1 MRTGYK
7 RPTGYNFDGEPRLIM
22 TANGTTIEVRGGQ
35 PVMDSGIES
44 AVLVSLFTNPGW
56 FGNYFLDKDFHVG
69 DDDESFEDLISGNI
83 TASRFSQAEKV
94 GKNRLK
100 WMSEDRISSGTDIE
114 VTNPSGIRVDVE
126 ITINR
131 PDETEEKLMLRKYG
145 GVWLRQGEDPAS
157 ARLTEDGNG

>member
-35 PVMDSGIES
+35 PVMDAGIES
-44 AVLVSLFTNPGW
+44 AVLVSLFTLPGW

-69 DDDESFEDLISGNI
+69 ESTFETLISGVL
-83 TASRFSQAEKV
+83 TASNFAQAEKEA
-94 GKNRLK
+94 KRALA
-100 WMSEDRISSGTDIE
+100 WMVDDRIASSID
-114 VTNPSGIRVDVE
+114 VDVSNPSGIRVDVE

-157 ARLTEDGNG
+157 SRLTEDGNG